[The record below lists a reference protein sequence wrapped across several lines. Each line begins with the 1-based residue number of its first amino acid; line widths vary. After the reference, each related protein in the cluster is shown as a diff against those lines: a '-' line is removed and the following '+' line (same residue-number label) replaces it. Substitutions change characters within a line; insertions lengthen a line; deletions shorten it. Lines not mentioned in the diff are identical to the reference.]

1 MALVKVTD
9 KEKNQKELEIKI
21 AQAAFEEAV
30 TKVYRKEAP
39 KITIPGFRKGKA
51 PRSIIEK
58 MYGKGVF
65 YEDAVNDLLPGEYE
79 AAVKEAGIEPVSRPE
94 IDVKSFEGDVVVTAT
109 VYVKPEVTLG
119 EYKGLEAV
127 KSVRKVTDD
136 EVGEAIDRTRN
147 NNAREIDVND
157 RPTQKDDTVKFDF
170 DGSTDEDGVHF
181 DGGKAENYT
190 LKIGSGS
197 FIPGFEDQMIG
208 KNIGEDFDVH
218 VTFPEDYSEKS
229 LAGKAATFACRINS
243 ISYQELP
250 AADDEFAKD
259 VSEFNTF
266 EEYKADVKAKLMENA
281 DKAAENALTEELVK
295 KATENA
301 TVDIPECMIDSEVD
315 AYIDNT
321 DARMRSQGLSLEMY
335 LGYMKQSIEDY
346 KKEYRPTA
354 ERHVRTRLVLEKIA
368 ETEKVEV
375 TEDEV
380 KEEVDKLAGMYGLT
394 AEAVKAQLSEN
405 SLKKDLAVDKAVKI
419 IRDSANVKKETKKA
433 ETAKKEPAKKSETA
447 KKPETAKKS
456 ETAKKTG
463 AAKKKAAE

>member
-21 AQAAFEEAV
+21 EQSAFEAAV
-30 TKVYRKEAP
+30 VKVYRKEAP

-65 YEDAVNDLLPGEYE
+65 YEDALNDLLPDEYE
-79 AAVKEAGIEPVSRPE
+79 AAVKESGIEPVSRPDV
-94 IDVKSFEGDVVVTAT
+94 DVKSFEGDVVVTAT

-119 EYKGLEAV
+119 DYKGLEGT
-127 KSVRKVTDD
+127 KSVRKVADS
-136 EVGEAIDRTRN
+136 EVDEAIDRTRR

-157 RPTQKDDTVKFDF
+157 RPAQKDDTVKFDF
-170 DGSTDEDGVHF
+170 DGCTDEDGVHF
-181 DGGKAENYT
+181 EGGKAENYT

-208 KNIGEDFDVH
+208 KNIGENFDVH

-243 ISYQELP
+243 ISYTELP

-259 VSEFNTF
+259 VSEFDTF
-266 EEYKADVKAKLMENA
+266 EEYKADVKAKLKESA
-281 DKAAENALTEELVK
+281 DKAAENELTEELVK
-295 KATENA
+295 KAAENA
-301 TVDIPECMIDSEVD
+301 TVDIPECMIDSEVE

-335 LGYMKQSIEDY
+335 LGYVKQSIDDY

-375 TEDEV
+375 TDDEV
-380 KEEVDKLAGMYGLT
+380 KAEIDKLAGMYGLT
-394 AEAVKAQLSEN
+394 AEAVKAQISEN
-405 SLKKDLAVDKAVKI
+405 SLKKDLATDKAVKI
-419 IRDSANVKKETKKA
+419 IRDSANVKKGTKKA
-433 ETAKKEPAKKSETA
+433 EGQESKSKKETKKD
-447 KKPETAKKS
+447 
-456 ETAKKTG
+456 
-463 AAKKKAAE
+463 AE

>member
-21 AQAAFEEAV
+21 GQQAFEEAV
-30 TKVYRKEAP
+30 MKVYRKEAP

-65 YEDAVNDLLPGEYE
+65 YEDALNDLLPGEYE
-79 AAVKEAGIEPVSRPE
+79 AAVKESGLEPVSRPE

-109 VYVKPEVTLG
+109 VFIKPEVTLG
-119 EYKGLEAV
+119 EYKGLEGT
-127 KSVRKVTDD
+127 KTVRKIEDR
-136 EVGEAIDRTRN
+136 EVDEAIDRTRR

-208 KNIGEDFDVH
+208 KNIGENFDVH

-229 LAGKAATFACRINS
+229 LAGKAATFACKINS
-243 ISYQELP
+243 ISYTELP

-259 VSEFNTF
+259 VSEFDTF
-266 EEYKADVKAKLMENA
+266 EEYKADVKAKLKENA
-281 DKAAENALTEELVK
+281 DKAAENELTEELVK
-295 KATENA
+295 KAAENA
-301 TVDIPECMIDSEVD
+301 TVDIPECMIDSEVE

-335 LGYMKQSIEDY
+335 LGYVKQSMDDY

-368 ETEKVEV
+368 ETEKLEV
-375 TEDEV
+375 TEEEV
-380 KEEVDKLAGMYGLT
+380 KAEIEKLAGMYGLT
-394 AEAVKAQLSEN
+394 AEAVKAQISEN
-405 SLKKDLAVDKAVKI
+405 SIKKDLAVDKAVKI
-419 IRDSANVKKETKKA
+419 IRDAAVLKKATKKA
-433 ETAKKEPAKKSETA
+433 ETTEGKAKKST
-447 KKPETAKKS
+447 KKD
-456 ETAKKTG
+456 
-463 AAKKKAAE
+463 AE